1 MLTFIGPFLR
11 NPTDVR
17 WLGATRGTQTPAVSG
32 VCLRFMSETKT
43 TEILNCQ
50 ETCEEPLEGGAGAG
64 EGGEGHRVPGAQ
76 HRHQPGGVAGHRDAA
91 RTPAGQ
97 QWSQLSYTST
107 LGM

>member
-1 MLTFIGPFLR
+1 M
-11 NPTDVR
+11 R
-17 WLGATRGTQTPAVSG
+17 WLAATRGTRTPAVSG
-32 VCLRFMSETKT
+32 VCFIEYHEH
-43 TEILNCQ
+43 EIKKNLQNMKISNCQ

-97 QWSQLSYTST
+97 QWSQLSYTWDVKT
-107 LGM
+107 